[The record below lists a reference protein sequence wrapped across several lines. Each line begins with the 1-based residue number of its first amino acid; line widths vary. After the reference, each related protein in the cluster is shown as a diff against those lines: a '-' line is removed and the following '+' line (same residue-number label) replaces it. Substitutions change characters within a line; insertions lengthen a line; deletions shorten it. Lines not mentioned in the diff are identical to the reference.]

1 MKYESKKEN
10 QTVQKKKK
18 ILFECT
24 NYNQKRNNEREGYKS
39 QILKKQD
46 RVKDWKEKRKT
57 NWKKDIKPRK
67 SLIKCT

>member
-46 RVKDWKEKRKT
+46 RVKD
-57 NWKKDIKPRK
+57 
-67 SLIKCT
+67 